1 MNRKSKLILSLG
13 LFISLI
19 LISAMPAYSLSE
31 ATCIFLLI
39 EPGSRPGG
47 MGHSYVSIAEGGIAS
62 WWNPGGLAF
71 IKSSDIDLMHTNWFG
86 DVIDDIYYEYLGYAQ
101 YLEGIGTFGLNI
113 TYLTYGEQAA
123 VDVEGKELEKFTS
136 YEIAVGASYGTE
148 IRRDLGLGINLKGII
163 SGLCPLIEGLEMTGE
178 GVGYT
183 FVIDLGVLKRNFII
197 PKLSFGVNLQ
207 NFGPDMTYANSEN
220 SQPMPLNLRL
230 GFSYKIL
237 DSKYNKLIA
246 SVDIN
251 KMLVNPDDPL
261 WKRWFTS
268 LYDDGTKNYKW
279 WKYEYELDSM
289 IENIGIEYK
298 YYNLISL
305 RVGYIYDK
313 AGHITGVSFGGG
325 ISYEFSKGKEI
336 SFDFA
341 LQEAGELTDNNK
353 TFSLGVK
360 F

>member
-1 MNRKSKLILSLG
+1 MNRKNKSTLSL
-13 LFISLI
+13 LIFISLI
-19 LISAMPAYSLSE
+19 IISALPVSAGSE

-47 MGHSYVSIAEGGIAS
+47 MGHSFVSIAEGGIAS

-71 IKSSDIDLMHTNWFG
+71 IKQSDIDLMHTNWFG

-101 YLEGIGTFGLNI
+101 HLEGIGTFGLNI

-123 VDVEGKELEKFTS
+123 FDVEGNPLEKFTS

-148 IRRDLGLGINLKGII
+148 IMKDMGVGINLKGVI
-163 SGLCPLIEGLEMTGE
+163 SGLCPLIEGLDMTGE

-183 FVIDLGVLKRNFII
+183 FVLDLGLLKRNLII
-197 PKLSFGVNLQ
+197 PKLSFGVNIQ
-207 NFGPDMTYANSEN
+207 NFGPDMSYANSEN
-220 SQPMPLNLRL
+220 KQPMPLNLKL

-246 SVDIN
+246 SADIN

-268 LYDDGTKNYKW
+268 LYDDDFKDEMK
-279 WKYEYELDSM
+279 SM
-289 IENIGIEYK
+289 IENVGIEYK

-305 RVGYIYDK
+305 RIGYVNDI

-325 ISYEFSKGKEI
+325 INYEFSKGKEL